1 MRVAIVGYGR
11 MGHEVEA
18 VLGERGH
25 EVARVVDP
33 AVAGSHRTG
42 GHATAGDLYATKVTP
57 EALAGC
63 DVAIEFSLPDAVV
76 ENVAAYAAA
85 GVPAVIGT
93 TGWLERLDEVTRSVD
108 EAEGALVYGSN
119 FSIGAHLFFRLA
131 AFAGSLVAHVE
142 EYDLLVHE
150 MHHRGKK
157 DSPSGTALSL
167 AKAVMEQVPRK
178 RRIETARLDRAPERD
193 ELHVSSSRGGSIPGT
208 HTLYLDSAVDTIEVR
223 HQARSRG
230 GFALGAVK
238 AAEWVPGRRGV
249 FTVDQYIDELLESE

>member
-18 VLGERGH
+18 VLRERGH
-25 EVARVVDP
+25 EIGRIVDP
-33 AVAGSHRTG
+33 VVAD
-42 GHATAGDLYATKVTP
+42 AADDLYAPAVTR

-63 DVAIEFSLPDAVV
+63 DAVIEFSLPDAVV
-76 ENVAAYAAA
+76 ENIAAYAAA

-93 TGWLERLDEVTRSVD
+93 TGWLDRLDEVTRSVD
-108 EAEGALVYGSN
+108 GAGGALVYGSN

-131 AFAGSLVAHVE
+131 AYAGSLVAGID
-142 EYDLLVHE
+142 EYDLLIHE

-178 RRIETARLDRAPERD
+178 KRMETARLDRTPEPD

-208 HTLYLDSAVDTIEVR
+208 HTLYLDSTFDTIEVR
-223 HQARSRG
+223 HQARNRG

-238 AAEWVPGRRGV
+238 AAEWIPGRRGV
-249 FTVDQYIDELLESE
+249 FTVEQFIDELLKSE

>member
-18 VLGERGH
+18 VLRERGH
-25 EVARVVDP
+25 EIARIVDP
-33 AVAGSHRTG
+33 VVAEG
-42 GHATAGDLYATKVTP
+42 ADDLYAPAVTR
-57 EALAGC
+57 EALADC
-63 DVAIEFSLPDAVV
+63 DAVIEFSLPGAVV
-76 ENVAAYAAA
+76 ENIAAYAAA

-93 TGWLERLDEVTRSVD
+93 TGWLDRLDEVIRSVD
-108 EAEGALVYGSN
+108 GAGAALVYGSN

-131 AFAGSLVAHVE
+131 SCAGSLVAGIE
-142 EYDLLVHE
+142 EYDLLIHE

-178 RRIETARLDRAPERD
+178 TRMETARLDRAPEPD

-208 HTLYLDSAVDTIEVR
+208 HTLYLDSTFDTIEVR
-223 HQARSRG
+223 HQARNRG

-238 AAEWVPGRRGV
+238 AAEWIPGRRGV
-249 FTVDQYIDELLESE
+249 FTVEQFIDELLESE